1 MKKGGEGKCISLG
14 PVELEA
20 PVEKSHGAVASEA
33 WQRV

>member
-1 MKKGGEGKCISLG
+1 MKKGGEEKRISLG

-20 PVEKSHGAVASEA
+20 LVEKSLGAVGSEA